1 MTNIYV
7 MMYKPDDHVLK
18 IKDPIYIPLHCGKD
32 IYKDAGSK
40 EFLPELGDNT
50 GENISKY
57 NNLYSELTGTYWV
70 WKNVNYKPDDIIGI
84 NHYRRYFAEPTDLN
98 KPISEKT
105 IKKLL
110 SEHDYLVNGY
120 GTDFDPTQPG
130 DEMIYDQ
137 YARMHIKDDMDMAIN
152 AIYKIF
158 NPDFAEK
165 LLSTFYCGASMSHE
179 EEMECNKIWKE
190 YDNVRFDVLKKVVHE
205 IKHSGAM
212 CCNNMLICN
221 GYHFDRYCSFI
232 FAVSYYIKNKTD
244 FTQDKYQGYN
254 QRVFGFLSER
264 LMRPFIK
271 AAGYNA
277 IQVPEL
283 NWEKYSGY
291 VWE

>member
-7 MMYKPDDHVLK
+7 MMYQPDDHVLK

-32 IYKDAGSK
+32 IYIPNGSK
-40 EFLPELGDNT
+40 EFLPKLGDNT
-50 GENISKY
+50 GENISKF
-57 NNLYSELTGTYWV
+57 NKLYSELTGTYWV
-70 WKNVNYKPDDIIGI
+70 WRNVDYKPDDIIGI
-84 NHYRRYFAEPTDLN
+84 NHYRRYFAEPEDLN
-98 KPISEKT
+98 KPISEET

-110 SEHDYLVNGY
+110 LEHDYLVNGY

-152 AIYKIF
+152 AIYHIYKH
-158 NPDFAEK
+158 DFAE
-165 LLSTFYCGASMSHE
+165 
-179 EEMECNKIWKE
+179 
-190 YDNVRFDVLKKVVHE
+190 KVVHE

-221 GYHFDRYCSFI
+221 GYHFDRYCGFL
-232 FAVSYYIKNKTD
+232 FAILYYMRNRID

-264 LMRPFIK
+264 LMRPFMK
-271 AAGYNA
+271 AAGYDA

-291 VWE
+291 VWR